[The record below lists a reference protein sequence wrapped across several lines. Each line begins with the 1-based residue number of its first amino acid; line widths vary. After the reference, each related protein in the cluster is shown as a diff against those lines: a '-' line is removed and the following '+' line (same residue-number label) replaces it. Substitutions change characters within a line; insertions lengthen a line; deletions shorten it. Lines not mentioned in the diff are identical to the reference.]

1 LGRRRDQFLAA
12 RVPGLSIMKRL
23 AQEEVQVHARVE
35 ALIAALLKPDR
46 DTLQKLTSPN
56 LSYGHSNGRIEN
68 QEQFIQNM
76 LGGGSRFLSIELSE
90 QALQVVGAVA
100 VARHILFAHTHDK
113 GKEPGTIRIG
123 ILLVWHYVQDEWLLL
138 ARQAFKLPQ

>member
-1 LGRRRDQFLAA
+1 MKKLTADATLQA
-12 RVPGLSIMKRL
+12 RI
-23 AQEEVQVHARVE
+23 E
-35 ALIAALLKPDR
+35 AFIAALLKPDR
-46 DTLQKLTSPN
+46 DTLSKLTSPA

-68 QEQFIQNM
+68 REQFIQNM

-90 QALQVVGAVA
+90 QTLQVAGDIA

-123 ILLVWHYVQDEWLLL
+123 ILLVWHCVRDEWLLL

>member
-1 LGRRRDQFLAA
+1 MRRLISWLC
-12 RVPGLSIMKRL
+12 GLLSPADDAK
-23 AQEEVQVHARVE
+23 ARVE
-35 ALIAALLKPDR
+35 ARVKAFIAALLKPDR
-46 DTLQKLTSPN
+46 DTLRNFTSTA

-76 LGGGSRFLSIELSE
+76 LGGGSRFLFIELQNE
-90 QALQVVGAVA
+90 TLQVVGDIA
-100 VARHILFAHTHDK
+100 VARHILFAHTHDT

-123 ILLVWHYVQDEWLLL
+123 ILLVWCLEQGEWLLL

>member
-1 LGRRRDQFLAA
+1 MKPVKIDQEA
-12 RVPGLSIMKRL
+12 RV
-23 AQEEVQVHARVE
+23 HDRVE
-35 ALIAALLKPDR
+35 TFIAALLKPER
-46 DTLQKLTSPN
+46 ETLQKLTSPA

-90 QALQVVGAVA
+90 QAVQVVGDVA
-100 VARHILFAHTHDK
+100 VVRHILFAHTHDK

-123 ILLVWHYVQDEWLLL
+123 ILLVWRLESGEWLLL
-138 ARQAFKLPQ
+138 ARQAYRLPQ

>member
-1 LGRRRDQFLAA
+1 
-12 RVPGLSIMKRL
+12 MKTAGT
-23 AQEEVQVHARVE
+23 AQETRVQARVE

-46 DTLQKLTSPN
+46 DTLQKLTSPA

-68 QEQFIQNM
+68 QEQFIQHM

-90 QALQVVGAVA
+90 QTLQVVGDVA
-100 VARHILFAHTHDK
+100 IARHILFAHTHDK

-123 ILLVWHYVQDEWLLL
+123 ILLVWHLENGEWLLL